1 MSFTTRRTVRW
12 LVLLVLLGS
21 GTAAGITYYR
31 RASSRPKVRYETATV
46 DRGAI
51 VARLMASGTLSP
63 LKTVQVGSQVSGRIS
78 NLYVDYNSEVHKG
91 QIVAR
96 IDPQLFQAALE
107 QSRANFLQAEAAL
120 LKARVQSE
128 DADRQYNRT
137 KTLAERNLAAL
148 ADRDTAKAN
157 ADAARAAVSGA
168 VAQLAQSKAQLNQAK
183 VNLAYTIIRSPIDG
197 VVIARNVD
205 VGQTVAATLQAPT
218 LYNIAEDLAKM
229 QIHTNVAEADIGRVQ
244 PNMTISFSVDAYP
257 REQFTGVVSQIRN
270 SPQTVQNVVTYDVV
284 VDVENKTLRLRPG
297 MTANV
302 NFVYAE
308 SDNVL
313 RVSNAALRFRPP
325 AKLLAMAGPGSGS
338 GRGGAHAAGRKKGRP
353 SPGSSEL
360 GHHWTGR
367 PADDAKP
374 GSRPGVAGGTA
385 PERRQVWLL
394 KDGAP
399 RPVTIQV
406 GLSDGTRSEV
416 SGGGL
421 AEGDEVITDVSGLE
435 TPTPSG
441 RPPGM
446 PGPPPGGKPGGGGG
460 RGMLRRL

>member
-1 MSFTTRRTVRW
+1 MSFTARRAVRW
-12 LVLLVLLGS
+12 LVLLVLLGG

-31 RASSRPKVRYETATV
+31 RASGRPNVRYETATV
-46 DRGAI
+46 DRGSI

-96 IDPQLFQAALE
+96 IDPQLFQAAQE
-107 QSRANFLQAEAAL
+107 QARANFLQAEAAL

-128 DADRQYNRT
+128 DADRQYSRT
-137 KTLAERNLAAL
+137 KALTERNLAAV

-157 ADAARAAVSGA
+157 SDAAKAAVSGA
-168 VAQLAQSKAQLNQAK
+168 IAQLAQCKAQLNQAR

-218 LYNIAEDLAKM
+218 LFNIAEDLAKM

-244 PNMTISFSVDAYP
+244 PDMTISFTVDAYP
-257 REQFTGVVSQIRN
+257 REQFAGKVSQIRN

-284 VDVENKTLRLRPG
+284 VDVENKSLRLRPG

-325 AKLLAMAGPGSGS
+325 AKLIAMAEPGSGS
-338 GRGGAHAAGRKKGRP
+338 GKGGAPKGGARAAGRKKN
-353 SPGSSEL
+353 
-360 GHHWTGR
+360 R
-367 PADDAKP
+367 PADGPP
-374 GSRPGVAGGTA
+374 GSRPGLAGGTP
-385 PERRQVWLL
+385 PEERQIWVLR
-394 KDGAP
+394 DGAP
-399 RPVTIQV
+399 RRVTIRV
-406 GLSDGTRSEV
+406 GLSDGTRTEV
-416 SGGGL
+416 SGGGVR
-421 AEGDEVITDVSGLE
+421 EGDEAITDVSGLE
-435 TPTPSG
+435 TATPSG